1 MKANNKVQIKEEIPE
16 MEYQGELIK
25 IRSRIE
31 NTEQRII
38 RHNYSEMILEYYDIG
53 TYINERKEWGDKYIL
68 RLSNDLKDKKGYSK
82 RNLERISW
90 FAQKMKFYEIL
101 PQVGAVIPWRTLTDI
116 LSKNKSKE
124 KIIWYIEKTY
134 ENGWSRSKLI
144 EKIKS
149 NAYELEKEELIMSK
163 GLKEYNH
170 PEIKKMIKSNYTFS
184 SISKKDFNS
193 EREFK
198 DKLISRIIDVLKE
211 LGQGFA
217 LVGKEYQIEQYK
229 LDLLFY
235 NFIMHT
241 FFVIEVKIG
250 EYKYQ
255 DYGQLVFYVNLV
267 DKKLKS
273 EKESNSIGI
282 LICKDV
288 DKTIV
293 KYTIE
298 NSEIPIALTKY
309 LLKEDLGK

>member
-1 MKANNKVQIKEEIPE
+1 MKENNKVQIIEEIPE

-68 RLSNDLKDKKGYSK
+68 RLSNDLKDKKGMSYENLYRMSRVARTFSK
-82 RNLERISW
+82 SEIMSQ
-90 FAQKMKFYEIL
+90 FATQ
-101 PQVGAVIPWRTLTDI
+101 IPWFSLITI
-116 LSKNKSKE
+116 MSKCKDKQE
-124 KIIWYIEKTY
+124 KLWYIEKTY

>member
-1 MKANNKVQIKEEIPE
+1 MKENNKVQIIEEIPE

-144 EKIKS
+144 GKIKS

-217 LVGKEYQIEQYK
+217 LVGKEYEIEQYK

>member
-1 MKANNKVQIKEEIPE
+1 MKENNKIQIIEEIPE

-90 FAQKMKFYEIL
+90 FAQKMKYYEIL

>member
-90 FAQKMKFYEIL
+90 FAQKMKYYEIL

-184 SISKKDFNS
+184 SISEKDFNS

>member
-90 FAQKMKFYEIL
+90 FAQKMKYYEIL